1 MPEPWVL
8 RLGLI
13 GDPVEHS
20 KSPALLRALLA
31 SGGLAGSYDAM
42 RVAAGDGA
50 RAIDELRAG
59 GYHGLNVTTPLKE
72 EAFAHAAWRDATAL
86 AGRSA
91 NTLVLTETIE
101 GHNTDG
107 IGAIGALRDAG
118 LTDFA
123 GARILVLGAG
133 PTARAVSAALAAADA
148 VVSIWNRTL
157 EHAQSVALALDARV
171 FAASERFDA
180 VFAALPPAVI
190 PDDPALVRAILDAPL
205 FIDANYGDRATLAAS
220 LGRSGIDGESMLAHS
235 ARASFDIWLTALGA
249 GAFPWWPSGGTPPR
263 F

>member
-1 MPEPWVL
+1 MPEPPFL

-20 KSPALLRALLA
+20 KSPALLRAMLDA
-31 SGGLAGSYDAM
+31 AGLAGAYDAI
-42 RVAAGDGA
+42 RVPCGDAA
-50 RAIDELRAG
+50 RAIDDLRAR

-86 AGRSA
+86 ASRSA

-107 IGAIGALRDAG
+107 IGALGALSEAG

-133 PTARAVSAALAAADA
+133 PTARAVIAALSAADA
-148 VVSIWNRTL
+148 GVSIWNRTP
-157 EHAQSVALALDARV
+157 EHAQSIADLLDAQV
-171 FAASERFDA
+171 FAPSDRYEA
-180 VFAALPPAVI
+180 VFAALPPAVTL
-190 PDDPALVRAILDAPL
+190 DDAALIHAVRAAPIL
-205 FIDANYGDRATLAAS
+205 IDANYGDRATLAAE
-220 LGRSGIDGESMLAHS
+220 LGRPALDGTTMLEHS
-235 ARASFDIWLTALGA
+235 ARASFALWRTALGL
-249 GAFPWWPSGGTPPR
+249 
-263 F
+263 

>member
-123 GARILVLGAG
+123 
-133 PTARAVSAALAAADA
+133 
-148 VVSIWNRTL
+148 
-157 EHAQSVALALDARV
+157 ARV